1 MYVTN
6 QIGSTIRWLET
17 VSSTF
22 QDLSLMGHYNHSI
35 SVDIKIM
42 VSKNCSIIGEQVAV
56 NFMAQ

>member
-1 MYVTN
+1 MCKLAIFKN
-6 QIGSTIRWLET
+6 LRWLET

-35 SVDIKIM
+35 SVDTKVM
-42 VSKNCSIIGEQVAV
+42 VSKNCPIIGEQVTA